1 MDNFSPFAD
10 YNMNNQNNDMN
21 DIYKD
26 SMFNP
31 VMQYEQAY
39 QYYRYLSM
47 QMDYKIKCKEFE
59 ILCSKNNNSQS
70 NERSQRRVE

>member
-26 SMFNP
+26 HMFNP

>member
-1 MDNFSPFAD
+1 MDNFSSFAD

-26 SMFNP
+26 PMFNP

-39 QYYRYLSM
+39 QYYKYLSM

-59 ILCSKNNNSQS
+59 ILCSKNNNQQ
-70 NERSQRRVE
+70 NERTQRKIE